1 MRHIEYMMKRFKE
14 EQENFY
20 MGKKEEQAN
29 MQSDNLDMV
38 NSPAHYNKSGIETID
53 IIESVTD
60 DGFESY
66 LQGNILKYLCRYKY
80 KNGVE
85 DLEKAKWYLNRLIK
99 TIGERRRWHL
109 TCYQVL
115 IRSSYTSLGMLVG

>member
-1 MRHIEYMMKRFKE
+1 MEYMRKKSKE
-14 EQENFY
+14 A
-20 MGKKEEQAN
+20 QAN

-38 NSPAHYNKSGIETID
+38 NSPAHYNKSGIETIN

-85 DLEKAKWYLNRLIK
+85 DLEKARWYLNRLIR
-99 TIGERRRWHL
+99 TIGENKDD
-109 TCYQVL
+109 
-115 IRSSYTSLGMLVG
+115 I

>member
-1 MRHIEYMMKRFKE
+1 MEYMRKKSRE
-14 EQENFY
+14 AQENFY

-29 MQSDNLDMV
+29 VQSDNLDMV

-85 DLEKAKWYLNRLIK
+85 DLEKARWYLNRLIK
-99 TIGERRRWHL
+99 TIGENKDD
-109 TCYQVL
+109 
-115 IRSSYTSLGMLVG
+115 I

>member
-1 MRHIEYMMKRFKE
+1 MEYMRKKSRE
-14 EQENFY
+14 AQENFY

-29 MQSDNLDMV
+29 VQSDNLDMV

-85 DLEKAKWYLNRLIK
+85 DLEKARWYFKRLIK
-99 TIGERRRWHL
+99 TIGV
-109 TCYQVL
+109 TKND
-115 IRSSYTSLGMLVG
+115 I

>member
-1 MRHIEYMMKRFKE
+1 MRHIEYMRHKLKE
-14 EQENFY
+14 AESETKY
-20 MGKKEEQAN
+20 LSGKNKE
-29 MQSDNLDMV
+29 DMV

-53 IIESVTD
+53 IIKSVTD

-85 DLEKAKWYLNRLIK
+85 DLEKAKWYLNRLIQ
-99 TIGERRRWHL
+99 TIKKGED
-109 TCYQVL
+109 
-115 IRSSYTSLGMLVG
+115 

>member
-1 MRHIEYMMKRFKE
+1 MRHIEYMRQKSKE
-14 EQENFY
+14 AQENFY

-29 MQSDNLDMV
+29 VQSDNLDMV
-38 NSPAHYNKSGIETID
+38 NSPAHYNKSGIETIN

-85 DLEKAKWYLNRLIK
+85 DLEKARWYLNRLIR
-99 TIGERRRWHL
+99 TIGENKDD
-109 TCYQVL
+109 
-115 IRSSYTSLGMLVG
+115 I

>member
-1 MRHIEYMMKRFKE
+1 MMRHIEYMRQKSKE
-14 EQENFY
+14 A
-20 MGKKEEQAN
+20 QAN

-38 NSPAHYNKSGIETID
+38 NSPAHYNKSGIETIN

-85 DLEKAKWYLNRLIK
+85 DLEKARWYLNRLIR
-99 TIGERRRWHL
+99 TIGENKDD
-109 TCYQVL
+109 
-115 IRSSYTSLGMLVG
+115 I

>member
-1 MRHIEYMMKRFKE
+1 MRHMEYMRKKSRE
-14 EQENFY
+14 AQENFY

-29 MQSDNLDMV
+29 VQSDNLDMV

-85 DLEKAKWYLNRLIK
+85 DLEKARWYLNRLIK
-99 TIGERRRWHL
+99 TIGEK
-109 TCYQVL
+109 
-115 IRSSYTSLGMLVG
+115 

>member
-1 MRHIEYMMKRFKE
+1 MRHMEYMRKKSRE
-14 EQENFY
+14 AQENFY

-29 MQSDNLDMV
+29 VQSDNLDMV

-85 DLEKAKWYLNRLIK
+85 DLEKARWYLNRLIR
-99 TIGERRRWHL
+99 TIGEK
-109 TCYQVL
+109 
-115 IRSSYTSLGMLVG
+115 

>member
-1 MRHIEYMMKRFKE
+1 MRHIEYMRKKSKE
-14 EQENFY
+14 A
-20 MGKKEEQAN
+20 QAN

-38 NSPAHYNKSGIETID
+38 NSPAHYNKSGIETIN

-85 DLEKAKWYLNRLIK
+85 DLEKARWYLNRLIR
-99 TIGERRRWHL
+99 TIGENKDD
-109 TCYQVL
+109 
-115 IRSSYTSLGMLVG
+115 I

>member
-1 MRHIEYMMKRFKE
+1 MMRHIEYMRQKSKE
-14 EQENFY
+14 A
-20 MGKKEEQAN
+20 QAN

-38 NSPAHYNKSGIETID
+38 NSPAHYTKSGIETID

-85 DLEKAKWYLNRLIK
+85 DLEKARWYLNRLIK
-99 TIGERRRWHL
+99 TIGEDEDG
-109 TCYQVL
+109 
-115 IRSSYTSLGMLVG
+115 I

>member
-1 MRHIEYMMKRFKE
+1 MRHMEYMRKKSRE
-14 EQENFY
+14 AQENFY

-29 MQSDNLDMV
+29 VQSDNLDMV

-85 DLEKAKWYLNRLIK
+85 DLEKAKWYLNRLIQ
-99 TIGERRRWHL
+99 TIKKGED
-109 TCYQVL
+109 
-115 IRSSYTSLGMLVG
+115 

>member
-1 MRHIEYMMKRFKE
+1 MRHMEYMKMKQKE
-14 EQENFY
+14 AQENFY

-99 TIGERRRWHL
+99 TIGEK
-109 TCYQVL
+109 
-115 IRSSYTSLGMLVG
+115 

>member
-1 MRHIEYMMKRFKE
+1 MRHMEYMRKKSRE
-14 EQENFY
+14 AQENFY

-29 MQSDNLDMV
+29 VQSDNLDMV

-66 LQGNILKYLCRYKY
+66 LQVNILKYLCRYKY

-85 DLEKAKWYLNRLIK
+85 DLEKARWYLNRLIK
-99 TIGERRRWHL
+99 TIGENKDD
-109 TCYQVL
+109 
-115 IRSSYTSLGMLVG
+115 I